1 MPPASSESGA
11 KYHMDEV
18 RRCVGRYSIH
28 VRTNLGEA
36 PVNGCQNSFEK
47 GKNNQSEGISR
58 DMVDE
63 TNNHQDV
70 YSIQTVDL
78 KVQVWD
84 TSRGISQIVW
94 TQSAKLEQ
102 TKENK

>member
-1 MPPASSESGA
+1 MIFLWSKRSWCSAKTMPPASSESGA

-36 PVNGCQNSFEK
+36 PVNRCQNSFER

-70 YSIQTVDL
+70 YSI
-78 KVQVWD
+78 
-84 TSRGISQIVW
+84 
-94 TQSAKLEQ
+94 
-102 TKENK
+102 

>member
-11 KYHMDEV
+11 KYHIDEV

-28 VRTNLGEA
+28 VRTNLWET
-36 PVNGCQNSFEK
+36 PVNRCQNSFGS

-63 TNNHQDV
+63 TKTIRMYTV
-70 YSIQTVDL
+70 YKLYPNWWNDL

-84 TSRGISQIVW
+84 ISRGSH
-94 TQSAKLEQ
+94 KLFGPNPQ
-102 TKENK
+102 N